1 MRNIFFSIIF
11 LSFFALS
18 AIAQDKPKTVSGGI
32 LNSNA
37 AFLAKPD
44 YSEQA
49 KAAGADG
56 QVNVQ
61 ILLDE
66 QGKIVSAKAI
76 SGNQLL
82 WQAAEE
88 AALKSKFTPTLLD
101 GENVRINGVLVYHFV
116 GYQVNWF
123 AFGKAVNATR
133 IYDNLKLDRVVEFLN
148 KDYEAEK
155 NQLLSLD
162 SDAKLSRAEVIDRV
176 ISSIRGKLTAKENWY
191 FEVGMA
197 LTEVNL
203 SFNRGRVDYENLKE
217 SFSKLKTLSAKT
229 PEGVSTEMH
238 EGVKKLA
245 GYIADPALSF
255 EETRKQLFMLERDI
269 PQFPR

>member
-1 MRNIFFSIIF
+1 MRNKIFFICF
-11 LSFFALS
+11 LSFFALN
-18 AIAQDKPKTVSGGI
+18 AFAQDKPKSISGGI
-32 LNSNA
+32 LNSRA
-37 AFLAKPD
+37 SFLAKPV
-44 YSEQA
+44 YSEEA

-61 ILLDE
+61 VSIDE

-88 AALKSKFTPTLLD
+88 AALKSKFAATLLD
-101 GENVRINGVLVYHFV
+101 GEPVKVSGVIIYHFV

-123 AFGKAVNATR
+123 AFGKALNATR
-133 IYDNLKLDRVVEFLN
+133 IYDNLKLDRVVELLN

-162 SDAKLSRAEVIDRV
+162 SDEKLSRTDVIDRV
-176 ISSIRGKLTAKENWY
+176 ISAVRGKISAKENWY

-217 SFSKLKTLSAKT
+217 SLSKLNTLSAKT
-229 PEGVSTEMH
+229 PDGVSAEMS

-245 GYIADPALSF
+245 GYAGNPELSF
-255 EETRKQLFMLERDI
+255 EETRKQLFMLEKNI